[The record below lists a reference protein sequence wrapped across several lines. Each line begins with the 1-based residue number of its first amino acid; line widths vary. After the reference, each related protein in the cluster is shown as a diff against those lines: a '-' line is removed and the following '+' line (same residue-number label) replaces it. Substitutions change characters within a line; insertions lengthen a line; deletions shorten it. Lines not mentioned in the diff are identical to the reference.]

1 MWSQTILQNYIKANS
16 LEEQIR
22 LPSKDTH
29 NVSICWKAIVL
40 AFPLLGNWLV
50 WKVGNGE
57 RVRVVSNPLV
67 GSGEDY
73 KLLENLIASLQ
84 GKGIYNLA
92 QETFPKF
99 SSIWHQQW
107 KKSDFL
113 GLDGVEG
120 ELWEA
125 YKTKLKVSHVGIKKV
140 EDELIWS
147 KNPTLGIYTPIRL
160 QNYVSCWH

>member
-1 MWSQTILQNYIKANS
+1 M
-16 LEEQIR
+16 
-22 LPSKDTH
+22 
-29 NVSICWKAIVL
+29 
-40 AFPLLGNWLV
+40 GNWLV

-57 RVRVVSNPLV
+57 RVRVGSNPWV

-84 GKGIYNLA
+84 VKGIYNLA
-92 QETFPKF
+92 QATFSEF

-113 GLDGVEG
+113 GLDSVEG

-125 YKTKLKVSHVGIKKV
+125 YKTKLKVSYVDIKKV
-140 EDELIWS
+140 EDE
-147 KNPTLGIYTPIRL
+147 
-160 QNYVSCWH
+160 